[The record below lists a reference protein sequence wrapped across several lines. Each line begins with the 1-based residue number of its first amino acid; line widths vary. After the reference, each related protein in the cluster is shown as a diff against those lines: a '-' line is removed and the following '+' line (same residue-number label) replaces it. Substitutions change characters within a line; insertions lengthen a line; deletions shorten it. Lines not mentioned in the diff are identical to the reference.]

1 MADLSQQG
9 QHDMD
14 ISRRN
19 FIKTASG
26 TLAIGVAAG
35 SSALQVTAAAQ
46 QTSNLSS
53 DQPEEQRRGDM
64 VFRRLGRTGEWV
76 SLVGLGGYHMG
87 KQADENDSIHLVRSA
102 IDRGITFM
110 DNCWDYNNGE
120 SEIRMGKALRDGYRE
135 KVFLMTKIDGRSK
148 PEASRQIDE
157 SLKRLQTD
165 HIDLLQHHEII
176 RLDDPDRVFA
186 EGGAQE
192 AVLEAKKAGKIRHIG
207 FTGHKDPFMHL
218 RMLQT
223 ASDNGFRFETVQLPL
238 NVMDGHQFRSFQHQ
252 VLPVL
257 VKENT
262 GVLGMKPL
270 GDNFIVRSNTVTAI
284 EALHYAMSL
293 PTSVVITGIDKPEI
307 LDQAVEAVRTYKKLD
322 ESQLTAMLARTRT
335 AATKGAFELYKT
347 STHFDGTI
355 KNPAWLG

>member
-1 MADLSQQG
+1 
-9 QHDMD
+9 MD
-14 ISRRN
+14 ITRRK

-26 TLAIGVAAG
+26 TLAIGIGVAG
-35 SSALQVTAAAQ
+35 TALKVTAGDQ
-46 QTSNLSS
+46 QTSNSTFV
-53 DQPEEQRRGDM
+53 QPEEQRRGDM

-76 SLVGLGGYHMG
+76 SLVGLGGYHIG
-87 KQADENDSIHLVRSA
+87 KQANEKDSIDLIRSA

-110 DNCWDYNNGE
+110 DNCWDYNDGM
-120 SEIRMGKALRDGYRE
+120 SEVRMGKALQGGYRE

-148 PEASRQIDE
+148 EEASRQIEE

-176 RLDDPDRVFA
+176 RLDDADRIFA

-192 AVLEAKKAGKIRHIG
+192 AVLEAKKAGKIRYIG

-223 ASDNGFRFETVQLPL
+223 ASENGFRFETVQLPL
-238 NVMDGHQFRSFQHQ
+238 NVMDGHQFRSFERQ

-257 VKENT
+257 VKEKI
-262 GVLGMKPL
+262 GVLGMKAF
-270 GDNFIVRSNTVTAI
+270 GDDYILRSKTVTPI

-293 PTSVVITGIDKPEI
+293 PTSVIITGIDKPEI
-307 LDQAVEAVRTYKKLD
+307 LDQALEAVRTYKRL
-322 ESQLTAMLARTRT
+322 EQSQLTAMLARTKT

-355 KNPAWLG
+355 KNPQWLG

>member
-1 MADLSQQG
+1 
-9 QHDMD
+9 
-14 ISRRN
+14 
-19 FIKTASG
+19 
-26 TLAIGVAAG
+26 
-35 SSALQVTAAAQ
+35 
-46 QTSNLSS
+46 
-53 DQPEEQRRGDM
+53 
-64 VFRRLGRTGEWV
+64 
-76 SLVGLGGYHMG
+76 
-87 KQADENDSIHLVRSA
+87 
-102 IDRGITFM
+102 
-110 DNCWDYNNGE
+110 
-120 SEIRMGKALRDGYRE
+120 
-135 KVFLMTKIDGRSK
+135 
-148 PEASRQIDE
+148 
-157 SLKRLQTD
+157 
-165 HIDLLQHHEII
+165 
-176 RLDDPDRVFA
+176 
-186 EGGAQE
+186 
-192 AVLEAKKAGKIRHIG
+192 
-207 FTGHKDPFMHL
+207 MHL

-257 VKENT
+257 VKENI

-270 GDNFIVRSNTVTAI
+270 GDNFIVRSNTVTPI

-322 ESQLTAMLARTRT
+322 ESQLTAILARTRT